1 MKSWLAHRSF
11 LIININNIIC
21 IYTDKNSFEFDT
33 VSLIFNNILD
43 FFLSA
48 GNILEIGAQHSIE
61 VKDIPAF
68 ERYMA
73 QLKCYYLDYKDKV
86 RFLILVYN
94 GSENNKW
101 SLVQSF
107 SLKTC
112 KV

>member
-1 MKSWLAHRSF
+1 M
-11 LIININNIIC
+11 C

-33 VSLIFNNILD
+33 VSHIFNNILD

-86 RFLILVYN
+86 RFLTLVYN
-94 GSENNKW
+94 GSENNK
-101 SLVQSF
+101 
-107 SLKTC
+107 
-112 KV
+112 